1 MTKVING
8 QVNGGGEITLN
19 NCKLIKCLLAVMTTL
34 IGGWRANWWHYSI
47 DNQSYSV
54 TKSAHSQ
61 RKTAAQYPE
70 SSEV

>member
-34 IGGWRANWWHYSI
+34 IGEW
-47 DNQSYSV
+47 
-54 TKSAHSQ
+54 
-61 RKTAAQYPE
+61 
-70 SSEV
+70 